1 MSKPVFLNLKKL
13 SDVVNKTFV
22 KKDVYDKL
30 VKKVDFIDTNKLVKK
45 ADCDKKISDIERK
58 ILSVTGLATTTA
70 LTAAENT
77 VPTANYIYIYIYI
90 YIYNKLK
97 SDNLYITLTDYNKF
111 TKNMLD
117 AKLATKDDIADFIK
131 NVLMKD

>member
-1 MSKPVFLNLKKL
+1 M
-13 SDVVNKTFV
+13 
-22 KKDVYDKL
+22 
-30 VKKVDFIDTNKLVKK
+30 
-45 ADCDKKISDIERK
+45 
-58 ILSVTGLATTTA
+58 
-70 LTAAENT
+70 
-77 VPTANYIYIYIYI
+77 IYIYIYI

-131 NVLMKD
+131 NVSMKD